1 MTVRLGKELVTPL
14 SPGYFQRMSRP
25 VRIHIPRATYLIQM
39 RAREGVAF
47 FTGEEDRRIFLQS
60 LEDSAGPAG
69 VTVYAYALLER
80 NALLFVRAGQVP
92 LSRFVHRTQAGFFN
106 RLRAQ
111 NGSSHPRI
119 RDRHRAILVEEG
131 ELFLPVIRRVHLA
144 PIKGSHWSNESEAR
158 RWGEVS
164 SNRWTSFPMFTSGES
179 APNWFGGEE
188 VLERFGEQ
196 ERPEDGFYRYIIDGV
211 KNESTEDLL
220 DDVVAMSL
228 LGSIEFVERYYEL
241 AKGRRRH
248 LSSGPQEETPRDVA
262 RRSFQRILTVV
273 GDAFS
278 VSPSELQRPRSRHPG
293 RKYVVELALRHALD
307 EGGVKALGERLGV
320 SGSAL
325 AHLRRAFRDELSSNT
340 EARSRFDSLEGKLLA
355 K

>member
-1 MTVRLGKELVTPL
+1 
-14 SPGYFQRMSRP
+14 MSRP
-25 VRIHIPRATYLIQM
+25 VRIHVPKATYLIQM

-92 LSRFVHRTQAGFFN
+92 LSQFVHRTQAGFFN

-111 NGSSHPRI
+111 NGASHPRI

-131 ELFLPVIRRVHLA
+131 DLFLPMIRRIHLA
-144 PIKGSHWSNESEAR
+144 PIKGAHWSNESEAR

-164 SNRWTSFPMFTSGES
+164 SNRWTSFPLYTGGKGKPE
-179 APNWFGGEE
+179 WFGGGE
-188 VLERFGEQ
+188 VLERFAGQ
-196 ERPEDGFYRYIIDGV
+196 VPGKPEDGFYRYIIDGV
-211 KNESTEDLL
+211 KNESAEDIL

-228 LGSIEFVERYYEL
+228 LGSSEFVERYYET
-241 AKGRRRH
+241 AKGRRRQ
-248 LSSGPQEETPRDVA
+248 LAREGDGGETSRSEA
-262 RRSFQRILTVV
+262 RQSFQKILTVV
-273 GDAFS
+273 GESFG
-278 VSPSELQRPRSRHPG
+278 VSPGELQRARSRHPG
-293 RKYVVELALRHALD
+293 RKYVVELALRHAMD
-307 EGGVKALGERLGV
+307 DGGVKALGERLGV

-325 AHLRRAFRDELSSNT
+325 AHLRRSFRNALSQDNDT
-340 EARSRFDSLEGKLLA
+340 RETFLTLERKLLT
-355 K
+355 